1 MRWIR
6 RVLALVVVAIL
17 VAWGAL
23 VYAYRDV
30 AGPGVPAWQLAIFI
44 AQEVGARIYCGVT
57 GCPAQLP
64 DGMTGMTIR
73 EWAAPGLVPSTPV
86 ALDVD
91 PWHRVYVAEGDR
103 NQGGAEDN
111 RRHMYWLDDDLASTT
126 VEERRAYYEKWVANG
141 RIEDPETF
149 TARADRALVVEDQD
163 GDGNADHTRELAR
176 WNDWVNGIFSGVL
189 WHNGDLYATEIPSVF
204 RLRDVAESDPP
215 EVETLATGFGVK
227 TSLSGHDLHG
237 LVLGPD
243 GRIYFSMGDRGYNV
257 VTREGRHLVPP
268 MDPGRGA
275 VFRMKPDGSELEVF
289 AEGLRNPQELA
300 FDDYG
305 NLFTGDNNG
314 DGGDA
319 ARIVYVVE
327 GGDSGWAMPVQ
338 TLVGD
343 YVRGPW
349 NAEKLWELQHETQP
363 AWILPPIAHLSN
375 GPAGFAAYPGLGLPE
390 RFAGHFFL
398 CDYRYQPSRSQVWT
412 FGVEPEG
419 AGFRMVNEEPFIGQI
434 LVTDL
439 VFGYDGRIYAA
450 RYNDF
455 AKTQTLVVLEHA
467 EARSDPRVAEAVT
480 LAQEGMGER
489 PTAELTALLGHADRR
504 IRQRA
509 QQELVRRADPAPLG
523 LLARDREAALIPR
536 LHALWGLGQLGAG
549 AIEAIGWKNLA
560 WAESEEPELRSQL
573 AKLAGEA
580 GAGGLTPDL
589 VRWLGDSDARVRFF
603 AAQSLGKLG
612 APSAVE
618 PLIALLRGNADQDV
632 FLRHAASYALF
643 RIGDLEA
650 LLAHADD
657 ESRAVRMGV
666 LLALRRAGD
675 PRIARFLDDS
685 EPALVLEAARAVH
698 DLPIPEAMPA
708 LAALPPAGLPR
719 DDDPQTSF
727 ALHRRVIDANRLV
740 GTEDAAVALAAH
752 AAEEALP
759 TPMRRLALDA
769 LAEFAKPGPRDYVWG
784 SWRPEPERDPSVVH
798 AALDRYGRG
807 LVQGDLGDRALE
819 VALAYGR
826 VPLDDD
832 ELLARIG
839 DASEAAASRAASLRA
854 LARREGSASLRPAIA
869 VAAGSD
875 VALLRAEARDALVR
889 VSLSE
894 ALASLAPARFEGE
907 PLERQRA
914 FAALARL
921 GGPEAEALLEDALD
935 RLEAG
940 TLEADAQL
948 DLIEAAR
955 AHGAPALLERV
966 ESYESRTPA
975 RDLVAAR
982 SWALEG
988 GDADRGRLV
997 FQGHGDCQRCHGE
1010 AGHGGGVGPPLE
1022 GVGSARDRGFLLRA
1036 VLEPSADITDG
1047 FATLSLTRTDG
1058 SVISGLLVSEGD
1070 QAVVLETGGQQE
1082 RVAVAEIASRIGPVS
1097 AMPPNGLALTPRD
1110 LRDLIAY
1117 LASL

>member
-1 MRWIR
+1 
-6 RVLALVVVAIL
+6 
-17 VAWGAL
+17 
-23 VYAYRDV
+23 
-30 AGPGVPAWQLAIFI
+30 
-44 AQEVGARIYCGVT
+44 
-57 GCPAQLP
+57 
-64 DGMTGMTIR
+64 MTLR

-111 RRHMYWLDDDLASTT
+111 RRHMYWLEDDLASTT
-126 VEERRAYYEKWVANG
+126 VEERRAYYEKWVENG
-141 RIEDPETF
+141 RVEDPALF

-163 GDGNADHTRELAR
+163 GDGSADHTRELAR

-189 WHNGDLYATEIPSVF
+189 WHEGDLYATEIPSVF

-227 TSLSGHDLHG
+227 TSLTGHDLHG
-237 LVLGPD
+237 LALGPD

-257 VTREGRHLVPP
+257 VTREGRRLVPP

-275 VFRMKPDGSELEVF
+275 VFRMNPDGSELEVF

-343 YVRGPW
+343 YLRGPW
-349 NAEKLWELQHETQP
+349 NAEKLWELQHPTQP

-398 CDYRYQPSRSQVWT
+398 ADYRYQPSRSQIWS
-412 FGVEPEG
+412 FGVEPDG
-419 AGFRMVNEEPFIGQI
+419 AGFRMVDDEVFVGQI

-467 EARSDPRVAEAVT
+467 EARSDPRVAEAVA
-480 LAQEGMGER
+480 LAQQGMRER
-489 PTAELTALLGHADRR
+489 PAAELTALLGHADRR

-509 QQELVRRADPAPLG
+509 QQELVRRADPAPFG
-523 LLARDREAALIPR
+523 RLARDHEAALIPR
-536 LHALWGLGQLGAG
+536 IHALWGLGQLGAG
-549 AIEAIGWKNLA
+549 ALEALGWEDLA
-560 WAESEEPELRSQL
+560 WAENEEPELRGQL
-573 AKLAGEA
+573 ARLAGEA
-580 GAGGLTPDL
+580 QAGWLAPDL
-589 VRWLGDSDARVRFF
+589 TRWLGDPNARVRFF
-603 AAQSLGKLG
+603 AAQSLGQLG
-612 APSAVE
+612 AREAVE
-618 PLIALLRGNADQDV
+618 PLIALLRGNSDQDV
-632 FLRHAASYALF
+632 FLRHAASHALF
-643 RIGDLEA
+643 RIGDVEA
-650 LLAHADD
+650 LLGHARD
-657 ESRAVRMGV
+657 ESRAARMGV
-666 LLALRRAGD
+666 LLALRKGGD
-675 PRIARFLDDS
+675 PRIAVFLDDPD
-685 EPALVLEAARAVH
+685 PALVLEAARAIH
-698 DLPIPEAMPA
+698 DLPISDALPA
-708 LAALPPAGLPR
+708 LAALPPGRLPR
-719 DDDPQTSF
+719 DDDPQTSL
-727 ALHRRVIDANRLV
+727 ALHRRVIDANRLL
-740 GTEDAAVALAAH
+740 GTEQAAVALAAY
-752 AAEEALP
+752 AADGELP
-759 TPMRRLALDA
+759 TSMRRLALDA
-769 LAEFAKPGPRDYVWG
+769 LAEFATPGARDYVWG
-784 SWRPEPERDPSVVH
+784 SWRPEPERDPAVVH
-798 AALDRYGRG
+798 AALDRYGRE

-826 VPLDDD
+826 VPLGDD
-832 ELLARIG
+832 ELLARIR
-839 DASEAAASRAASLRA
+839 DASASPNSRAASLRA
-854 LARREGSASLRPAIA
+854 LARRDDAAVLAPAIE
-869 VAAGSD
+869 AAEASG

-889 VSLSE
+889 VSPAE
-894 ALASLAPARFEGE
+894 ALDALAPARFEGE
-907 PLERQRA
+907 TLERQRA

-921 GGPEAEALLEDALD
+921 EGPGAEALLDEAFD
-935 RLEAG
+935 RLDAG
-940 TLEADAQL
+940 TLAADAQL

-955 AHGAPALLERV
+955 TRATPALLERV
-966 ESYESRTPA
+966 AAYEARTPA
-975 RDLVAAR
+975 SELVASR

-988 GDADRGRLV
+988 GDAARGRLV

-1022 GVGSARDRGFLLRA
+1022 GIGSARDPAFLLRA
-1036 VLEPSADITDG
+1036 VLEPSADIADG
-1047 FATLSLTRTDG
+1047 FATLSLTRADG
-1058 SVISGLLVSEGD
+1058 SVVTGLLVSED
-1070 QAVVLETGGQQE
+1070 DEAVVLETGGQQE
-1082 RVAVAEIASRIGPVS
+1082 RVAVAQIASRIGPLS
-1097 AMPPNGLALTPRD
+1097 AMPPGGLALGPRD
-1110 LRDLIAY
+1110 LRDLVAY